1 MASENSWAYDIESTI
16 YSIIKA
22 KTYSTIKK
30 KYPNLLFTDKGQS
43 DSPPAFPTV
52 YIHMLAPTEQGQTLD
67 GQTINGLLV
76 TLQVDITT
84 NASSSDVRWVMAKV
98 AEAFK
103 ELRFEAKPMPEL
115 TYSDKIYRSTARFR
129 RVIGANDRLL

>member
-1 MASENSWAYDIESTI
+1 MASENSWAYGIETTI
-16 YSIIKA
+16 YSIIKS
-22 KTYSTIKK
+22 KTYLEIQK
-30 KYPNLLFTDKGQS
+30 KYHNLLFTDKGQS

-76 TLQVDITT
+76 TVQVDVTT
-84 NASSSDVRWVMAKV
+84 NTSGSDARWVMSKV

-115 TYSDKIYRSTARFR
+115 TYLDKLYRSTARFR
-129 RVIGANDRLL
+129 RAIGANDRLL

>member
-1 MASENSWAYDIESTI
+1 MASENSWAYGIETTI
-16 YSIIKA
+16 YSIIKNKA
-22 KTYSTIKK
+22 YLEIQK
-30 KYPNLLFTDKGQS
+30 KYHNLLFTDKGQS

-76 TLQVDITT
+76 TVQVDVTT
-84 NASSSDVRWVMAKV
+84 NTSGSDARWVMSKV

-115 TYSDKIYRSTARFR
+115 TYLDKLYRITARFR
-129 RVIGANDRLL
+129 RAIGANDRLL

>member
-52 YIHMLAPTEQGQTLD
+52 YIHMLPPLEQGQTLD

-84 NASSSDVRWVMAKV
+84 NTSSSDVRWVMAKV

>member
-22 KTYSTIKK
+22 KAYSTIKK

-52 YIHMLAPTEQGQTLD
+52 YIHMLAPTEQGQTID

-76 TLQVDITT
+76 TVQVDVTT
-84 NASSSDVRWVMAKV
+84 NTSGSDARWVMAKV

-103 ELRFEAKPMPEL
+103 ELRFGAKPMPEL
-115 TYSDKIYRSTARFR
+115 TYSDKIYRSTARFN